1 MEMTTHPESR
11 SEGPDI
17 VSLRRRAQVFLT
29 LFIIGLTLWGWGLTA
44 IPIRTEAP

>member
-17 VSLRRRAQVFLT
+17 VSLRRRARVFLT
-29 LFIIGLTLWGWGLTA
+29 LFIVGLTLWGLTA
-44 IPIRTEAP
+44 IPIRTEAS